1 MVQSESSDSSRK
13 SVWRDTPSFK
23 RTMTSSLVCPVIW
36 TLSAKLC
43 AKQVSKILRRHIDS
57 TQNKL
62 ILAKVT
68 LDRIEV
74 AGQNDLSMIDDNNI
88 LAKFLDIAHLV
99 AGENDDLA
107 VADQLLHN
115 ILQNLGV
122 DRIKTAEGLV

>member
-1 MVQSESSDSSRK
+1 M
-13 SVWRDTPSFK
+13 DT
-23 RTMTSSLVCPVIW
+23 VC
-36 TLSAKLC
+36 KLC
-43 AKQVSKILRRHIDS
+43 AEPVSKILRRHIDS

-88 LAKFLDIAHLV
+88 LTKFLDIANLM
-99 AGENDDLA
+99 AGENNDLA

-115 ILQNLGV
+115 ILQNL
-122 DRIKTAEGLV
+122 

>member
-1 MVQSESSDSSRK
+1 M
-13 SVWRDTPSFK
+13 DT
-23 RTMTSSLVCPVIW
+23 VC
-36 TLSAKLC
+36 KLC